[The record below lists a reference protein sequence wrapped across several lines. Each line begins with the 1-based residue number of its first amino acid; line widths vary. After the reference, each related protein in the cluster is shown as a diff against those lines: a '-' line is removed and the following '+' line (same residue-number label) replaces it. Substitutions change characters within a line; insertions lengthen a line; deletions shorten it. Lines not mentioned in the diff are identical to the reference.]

1 MNPQVRTGDILMGVS
16 TKRVLL
22 FLRVELRTV
31 YFLVMEGDK
40 FHYRVV
46 DASVYSDPTLVSR
59 WEELGWY
66 AVG

>member
-1 MNPQVRTGDILMGVS
+1 MGVS